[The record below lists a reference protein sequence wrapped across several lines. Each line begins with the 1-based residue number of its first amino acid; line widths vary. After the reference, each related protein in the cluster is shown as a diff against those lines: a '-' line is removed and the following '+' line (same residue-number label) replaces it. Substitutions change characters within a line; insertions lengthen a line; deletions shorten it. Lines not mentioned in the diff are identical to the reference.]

1 MTLDVVLRGGDV
13 VDGTGAPRRRADVG
27 IKGGRIVRVGAVDEP
42 AAREID
48 TTGKVVAPGFID
60 VHTHYD
66 VQLLWDP
73 YATPSPLHG
82 VTTVIGGNCGVS
94 IAPLEPG
101 DDYILRMMAHV
112 EGMPLESVLAGPAWD
127 WSGFGEYLDRMEG
140 HLGVN
145 AGFLVGHSTVRRLVM
160 GAQAVGNK
168 ATREQLDAMVAVM
181 HEALA
186 AGALGFSSALGEVET
201 DGDGNPAPSRAAAPE
216 EFLALA
222 GACRAHEG
230 TVLEFI
236 PAMGEISDERM
247 ELMTGMSL
255 AAGRPLNWN
264 LLGSFSAT
272 EVYEQQ
278 LRATDHARRRGAEV
292 VALTV
297 PDVLRLRASNLLL
310 TVAPWRDVAVLPDA
324 ERRAAAAEPAR
335 RAQISA
341 AIDAAKEFLS
351 ALATPE
357 LLEFVGGPHR
367 GRMVSAV
374 AAEQGRDFVEVLLD
388 EVLAPGELLDVVFPS
403 LVPSMGVTDESWAAR
418 AAVWRDDRV
427 LLGGSDAGAHLD
439 LMCQANYPT
448 ALLGQSVRERG
459 VLELEEAVR
468 LITDAPARLF
478 GLRHRGRVREGWH
491 ADLVVFDPATIG
503 TEPALARY
511 DLPAG
516 GLRLYAESRGIEHV
530 LVAGESIVERGALTA
545 ALPGTVLRSGRDTE
559 TVPIAAG

>member
-1 MTLDVVLRGGDV
+1 MTLDLVLRGGEV

-42 AAREID
+42 AAHEID
-48 TTGKVVAPGFID
+48 ATGKVVAPGFID

-127 WSGFGEYLDRMEG
+127 WSSFGEYLDRMEG

-181 HEALA
+181 HEALT

-222 GACRAHEG
+222 AACRAHEG

-236 PAMGEISDERM
+236 PAMGEISEERM

-278 LRATDHARRRGAEV
+278 LRATDHARERGAEV

-310 TVAPWRDVAVLPDA
+310 TIAPWKDVAVLPDT

-351 ALATPE
+351 ALTTPE

-367 GRMVSAV
+367 GRMVSDV

-403 LVPSMGVTDESWAAR
+403 LVPSMGVTDESWTAR

-478 GLRHRGRVREGWH
+478 GLRHRGQVSEGWH

-530 LVAGESIVERGALTA
+530 LVAGESIVERRALTA

>member
-1 MTLDVVLRGGDV
+1 MNLDLVLRGGTV
-13 VDGTGAPRRRADVG
+13 VDGTGAPARPADVG
-27 IKGGRIVRVGAVDEP
+27 LRDGRIVAIGDVD
-42 AAREID
+42 ATATREID
-48 TTGKVVAPGFID
+48 VTDKVVSPGFVD

-94 IAPLEPG
+94 IAPLAPG
-101 DDYILRMMAHV
+101 DDYVLRMMAHV
-112 EGMPLESVLAGPAWD
+112 EGMPIDSVLAGPPWD
-127 WSGFGEYLDRMEG
+127 WQGFGEYLGRMEG
-140 HLGVN
+140 RLGVN

-160 GAQAVGNK
+160 GADAVGHT
-168 ATREQLDAMVAVM
+168 ASAEQLDAMVDAV

-186 AGALGFSSALGEVET
+186 AGALGLSSALAEVEV
-201 DGDGNPAPSRAAAPE
+201 DGDGRPAPSRAANTE

-222 GACRAHEG
+222 GACREHEG
-230 TVLEFI
+230 TILEFI

-247 ELMTGMSL
+247 QLMTDMSL
-255 AAGRPLNWN
+255 AAGRPMNWN

-278 LRATDHARRRGAEV
+278 LTATDHARARGAEV

-310 TVAPWRDVAVLPDA
+310 TVKPWAEIAMLPEA
-324 ERRAAAAEPAR
+324 ERRSAVVDPQR
-335 RAQISA
+335 RAA
-341 AIDAAKEFLS
+341 VAEAIDAAREHLS
-351 ALATPE
+351 ALTTPE

-367 GRMVSAV
+367 GRMVSDV
-374 AAEQGRDFVEVLLD
+374 ASARGIDFVDVLLD
-388 EVLAPGELLDVVFPS
+388 DVLAPGDPLDVVFPS
-403 LVPSMGVTDESWAAR
+403 LVPSMGVSEASWKAR
-418 AAVWRDDRV
+418 AEVWRDDRV

-448 ALLGQSVRERG
+448 AVLGQSVRERG
-459 VLELEEAVR
+459 VLRLEEAVR
-468 LITDAPARLF
+468 LLTDAPARLY
-478 GLRHRGRVREGWH
+478 GLRHRGRVAEGWH
-491 ADLVVFDPATIG
+491 ADLVVFDPARVG
-503 TEPALARY
+503 TEPALERH

-516 GLRLYAESRGIEHV
+516 GLRLYAESTGIELV
-530 LVAGESIVERGALTA
+530 LVGGAAIVEHGALTE
-545 ALPGTVLRSGRDTE
+545 ALPGTVLRSARDTE

>member
-13 VDGTGAPRRRADVG
+13 VDGTGAPRQRADVG